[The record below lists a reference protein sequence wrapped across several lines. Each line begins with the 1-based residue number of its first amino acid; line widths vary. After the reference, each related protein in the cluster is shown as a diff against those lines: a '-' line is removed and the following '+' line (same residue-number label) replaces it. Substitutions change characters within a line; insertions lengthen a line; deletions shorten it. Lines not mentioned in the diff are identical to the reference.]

1 MLNKSAMCLRE
12 ELDRIAP
19 FCYLISASLIGL
31 ACILSTY
38 EFDQKTL
45 TEAKVIGKGHRKADS
60 HLAQHAAKLQGVEE

>member
-1 MLNKSAMCLRE
+1 MLSKDAMCLRDE
-12 ELDRIAP
+12 IDRLAP

-38 EFDQKTL
+38 EFNQKTL
-45 TEAKVIGKGHRKADS
+45 TEAKAIGKGHRKADP